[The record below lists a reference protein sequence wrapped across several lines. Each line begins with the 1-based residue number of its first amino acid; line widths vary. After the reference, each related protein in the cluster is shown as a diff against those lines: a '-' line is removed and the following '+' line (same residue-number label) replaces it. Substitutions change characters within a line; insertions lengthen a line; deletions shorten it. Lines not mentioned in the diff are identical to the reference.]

1 MVHVCDFVFQWAYFC
16 IQLVTLIVLAL
27 ELLLCCLCLL
37 FILLSQSVFVCIQLL
52 DLSIEELDLCQLSSL
67 HFFVV
72 LLETEVVHLSI
83 ALVTNSVGLGV
94 LSGQLSPC
102 LRTDIAYG
110 VTTPLAVTDRVL
122 AKHTGEGG
130 LTQMTLLLSVPLHS
144 LHMESFW

>member
-1 MVHVCDFVFQWAYFC
+1 
-16 IQLVTLIVLAL
+16 
-27 ELLLCCLCLL
+27 
-37 FILLSQSVFVCIQLL
+37 
-52 DLSIEELDLCQLSSL
+52 LSSL

-94 LSGQLSPC
+94 LSGQLSPR

-110 VTTPLAVTDRVL
+110 VTTSFAVTDRVL
-122 AKHTGEGG
+122 TKHTGEGG

-144 LHMESFW
+144 LHMEIFW